1 MPIVRVDVPE
11 GHPRS
16 ELLNLKRRIEES
28 IARTWAKDHIYVA
41 VREMLAEPGERSAI
55 VTVDLRPG
63 RGQEEQ
69 RAAALYR
76 DIFSALK
83 NGLNTDAAR
92 FVLLVREFP
101 ERSFVVDGGKRLPPL
116 EQITPQLRS
125 SGEAS

>member
-11 GHPRS
+11 GYPRDKLF
-16 ELLNLKRRIEES
+16 ELKRRVEES
-28 IARTWAKDHIYVA
+28 IARTWAKEHIYVSI
-41 VREMLAEPGERSAI
+41 REMLAEPGDRSAI

-76 DIFSALK
+76 EILDALRK
-83 NGLNTDAAR
+83 DMNTDPDR

-101 ERSFVVDGGKRLPPL
+101 ERAFVVSGGRRLPPL
-116 EQITPQLRS
+116 EQITPDLI
-125 SGEAS
+125 